1 MYSERFGKL
10 TGSDYPA
17 GITVLTAGYAVCDS
31 GWNGE
36 VINPPYSRL
45 YFVMRG
51 ELSMIRQ
58 SGEESSESVS
68 AESTEKEIR
77 LKAGCCC
84 LVPSGYSFTYSAT
97 DEVEHLYFHLQIR
110 RSDGID
116 ALGKIGSPMLTC
128 SGDKDMTELLSAC
141 RGRDKLSDI
150 KAHLEI
156 LGAIGHFIKT
166 SGIDLGE
173 RRRDAEV
180 EAAVGIILAEPR
192 LGIRLSDLAGRLHI
206 SERTLTRKFK
216 AVLGMTV
223 GEYIEKTVLGLC
235 EGDLLYS
242 DLSLSEIS
250 EKYGFSDRFYFSRK
264 FKEHYGT
271 SPKKYRD
278 KGVL

>member
-1 MYSERFGKL
+1 MYFERFDKL
-10 TGSDYPA
+10 TGSEYPA
-17 GITVLTAGYAVCDS
+17 GITVLTAGYAICDS

-51 ELSMIRQ
+51 DLSMIGQ
-58 SGEESSESVS
+58 SGK
-68 AESTEKEIR
+68 ESTEKEIR

-84 LVPSGYSFTYSAT
+84 IVPSGYSFTYSAT

-116 ALGKIGSPMLTC
+116 ALGKIGSPMLTY

-141 RGRDKLSDI
+141 RGKDKLSDI

-166 SGIDLGE
+166 SGVDLGE

-180 EAAVGIILAEPR
+180 EAAIGIILAEPR
-192 LGIRLSDLAGRLHI
+192 LGIRLSNLAGRLHI
-206 SERTLTRKFK
+206 SKRTLTRKFK

-278 KGVL
+278 RGVL

>member
-10 TGSDYPA
+10 IGAEYPA
-17 GITVLTAGYAVCDS
+17 GITVLTAGYAVCDG
-31 GWNGE
+31 GWQGE

-51 ELSMIRQ
+51 ELSMVGQR
-58 SGEESSESVS
+58 GEGSSE
-68 AESTEKEIR
+68 ERTGKEIR
-77 LKAGCCC
+77 LNAGSCC
-84 LVPSGYSFTYSAT
+84 LVPSGYSFSYSAPE
-97 DEVEHLYFHLQIR
+97 EVEHLYFHLQIR

-116 ALGKIGSPMLTC
+116 ALGKIGLPMLMS
-128 SGDKDMTELLSAC
+128 SGEKDMAELLSAC
-141 RGRDKLSDI
+141 RGRDELSEI
-150 KAHLEI
+150 KAHLGI
-156 LGAIGHFIKT
+156 LGAIEHFIRA

-180 EAAVGIILAEPR
+180 EAAIGIILEEPR
-192 LGIRLSDLAGRLHI
+192 LGIRLSSLSGRLHI

-235 EGDLLYS
+235 ERELLYS
-242 DLSLSEIS
+242 ELSLSEIS

-264 FKEHYGT
+264 FKAHYGT